1 MEMSQIEIKK
11 ILFATDLSES
21 SRYAFAHAINM
32 ANHLGAGLTIL
43 HVMAETQSLDTS
55 IGYFIGKEQWHKIK
69 QQREQEAAETLIGKK
84 RNDLAIKDALAK
96 YCDGARECLLDRSF
110 VTDEIIV
117 GRGDPAKQ
125 ILKYA
130 EDKYCDLIVVG
141 SHGQGSLTGAM
152 MGSTAKRVLKK
163 SKVPVLV
170 VQQHE
175 DK

>member
-1 MEMSQIEIKK
+1 MELPKIDIKK
-11 ILFATDLSES
+11 ILFATDLSENS
-21 SRYAFAHAINM
+21 LYAFAH
-32 ANHLGAGLTIL
+32 
-43 HVMAETQSLDTS
+43 
-55 IGYFIGKEQWHKIK
+55 
-69 QQREQEAAETLIGKK
+69 
-84 RNDLAIKDALAK
+84 AIKDALAK